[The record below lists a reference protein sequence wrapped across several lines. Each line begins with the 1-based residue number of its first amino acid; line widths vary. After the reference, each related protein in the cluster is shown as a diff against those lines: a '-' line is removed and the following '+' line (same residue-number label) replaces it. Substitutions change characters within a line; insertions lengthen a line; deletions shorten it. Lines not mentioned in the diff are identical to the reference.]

1 MKKLELV
8 LLFICTYVSAY
19 SKSFATEPDYIND
32 TPLES
37 MLSNGTIHEGGIFRS
52 LISLAIVIGLIYL
65 TAWLYK
71 KLNGFN
77 SQKFTKDIENLGLNK
92 FKVIASQSLGAQ
104 KNLHVVE
111 INGKYLVL
119 GSTPNSINLLKE
131 FDKNLTDL
139 KNSLDIADVVFEKNS
154 SKNNSQDNWMNDLVN
169 KYDDLE
175 EDNEKRNKDW

>member
-1 MKKLELV
+1 MKNLELV
-8 LLFICTYVSAY
+8 LLLVCSYISAY
-19 SKSFATEPDYIND
+19 SVAFAGEPDYIND
-32 TPLES
+32 APLES
-37 MLSNGTIHEGGIFRS
+37 MLSSGTIHEGGILRS
-52 LISLAIVIGLIYL
+52 LISLGIVIGLIYL

-77 SQKFTKDIENLGLNK
+77 SQKFTKEIENLGLNK
-92 FKVIASQSLGAQ
+92 FKVIASQSLGSQ

-139 KNSLDIADVVFEKNS
+139 KSSLDIADDAFEKIN
-154 SKNNSQDNWMNDLVN
+154 KNKKQDNWMSDMVN
-169 KYDDLE
+169 KYNNLE
-175 EDNEKRNKDW
+175 ENND